1 MRSGALIAVL
11 LIVTGC
17 AQTLRQRYIDA
28 SDPCSSAREPIVTAG
43 DELDT
48 RQRAAAD
55 QVAAREMQGH
65 ELPVVTQNGNQMQL
79 NFGNAL
85 VNALNQAALSQQAY
99 LRIKQS
105 ETGENAAAMLTSIQG
120 DARGDLARLQSVT
133 TAMQGL
139 RTCRATQIASA
150 QSSTG
155 PASERLER
163 LKQQQAKLVEDDQLI
178 SQVFGQ
184 YGTRADMYA
193 SAAATVPASAPS
205 RPVRGH
211 SRQAAPPKNPVDA
224 LKDDQHNA
232 QLADRKQSETLHQ
245 TLQSAIAGT

>member
-1 MRSGALIAVL
+1 M
-11 LIVTGC
+11 IVTGC

-28 SDPCSSAREPIVTAG
+28 SDPCGSAREPIVTAG
-43 DELDT
+43 DELDA

-65 ELPVVTQNGNQMQL
+65 ELPVVTQSGNQMQF

-99 LRIKQS
+99 LHIKQA
-105 ETGENAAAMLTSIQG
+105 ETGENAAAMLASIQG
-120 DARGDLARLQSVT
+120 DASGDLARLQGVT
-133 TAMQGL
+133 RAMQAL
-139 RTCRATQIASA
+139 RSCRATQIAAA
-150 QSSTG
+150 QGDTG
-155 PASERLER
+155 PTAERLAR
-163 LKQQQAKLVEDDQLI
+163 LKQQQTKLVEDDQLI

-193 SAAATVPASAPS
+193 SAAATVPAASAPS
-205 RPVRGH
+205 RPVRYR
-211 SRQAAPPKNPVDA
+211 SRQAAPPKSAVEA
-224 LKDDQHNA
+224 LKDDQRTA